1 MSFILTT
8 PVGGASTGITGVEI
22 SDFLIP
28 AGNAINVDSV
38 VIATNTAVKWI
49 VTIKDTTTNEVLV
62 QEIMA
67 MYKTSTASASHSRYG
82 LIGDKLP
89 HSVDVVTTGGGANLE
104 LRITNLSANQY
115 SIDIVRIQVVD

>member
-1 MSFILTT
+1 MSFILTK
-8 PVGGASTGITGVEI
+8 PVGGASSGITGTEI

-38 VIATNTAVKWI
+38 VISANTAVKWI

-67 MYKTSTASASHSRYG
+67 MYKTSTAAPSYTRYG
-82 LIGDKLP
+82 LIGDKIP
-89 HSVDVVTTGGGANLE
+89 HHINVVTTGGGANLE
-104 LRITNLSANQY
+104 LRITNTSANQY